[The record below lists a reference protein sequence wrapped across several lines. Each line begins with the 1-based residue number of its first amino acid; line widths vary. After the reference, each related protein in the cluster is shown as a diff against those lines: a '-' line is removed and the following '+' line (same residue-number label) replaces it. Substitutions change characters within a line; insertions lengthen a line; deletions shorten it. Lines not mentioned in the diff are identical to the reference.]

1 MEMAVAMHFQVSGDK
16 ITKFR
21 LYEDSFQVANAYAE

>member
-1 MEMAVAMHFQVSGDK
+1 MAMHFQVTGDK
-16 ITKFR
+16 IIKFR